1 MSTPNGGK
9 KLNVSC
15 AWLLSRLQR
24 AKFHHGTRRATL
36 SKSENDIRTIPYTV
50 QVTYPR
56 QERIKRRY
64 SISLVA
70 HCLRPAARYLYCV
83 VYYSGLL
90 RTDKC
95 LTKEGYDLA
104 VAKFMPCLNSIPARQ
119 TTDVYMVVWSANLLS
134 KLEILQWRIPLEMQ
148 TTMVMDERHVLDTRI
163 PRRFTGV
170 GS

>member
-1 MSTPNGGK
+1 MS
-9 KLNVSC
+9 
-15 AWLLSRLQR
+15 
-24 AKFHHGTRRATL
+24 
-36 SKSENDIRTIPYTV
+36 
-50 QVTYPR
+50 
-56 QERIKRRY
+56 
-64 SISLVA
+64 
-70 HCLRPAARYLYCV
+70 
-83 VYYSGLL
+83 
-90 RTDKC
+90 
-95 LTKEGYDLA
+95 KEGYDLA